1 MSKLFILFVFIVSAF
16 TAKAQ
21 EDFPPIPPPPP
32 EIRSSIYLVSTD
44 PKTPQ
49 PQRPSDPADA
59 GDLLIFV
66 DTRGETLTITDG
78 RGVGLILVLGDGQGT
93 VVGPILVLGDEQGKV
108 VSPTLA
114 DWRVVGG
121 SANLRGEEE
130 GVFVGFEKNRVQLS
144 CDQALG
150 LIVDANLI
158 EVESVNS
165 ALESGLSGCQTL
177 KSILIDIN
185 PNVIRPLI
193 KTESGTLI

>member
-1 MSKLFILFVFIVSAF
+1 MSKLLVLFAFITSSFA
-16 TAKAQ
+16 ANAQ
-21 EDFPPIPPPPP
+21 EDFPPIPPPP
-32 EIRSSIYLVSTD
+32 EVSSSIYLVGTD
-44 PKTPQ
+44 PNPPQ

-93 VVGPILVLGDEQGKV
+93 VVGPIQVDGRPIFMDGRGVSLTPATSENLGVRLTCE
-108 VSPTLA
+108 
-114 DWRVVGG
+114 
-121 SANLRGEEE
+121 
-130 GVFVGFEKNRVQLS
+130 
-144 CDQALG
+144 QALG
-150 LIVDANLI
+150 LIVNANLMDA
-158 EVESVNS
+158 ESVNS
-165 ALESGLSGCQTL
+165 AFDSGLTECQTL